1 VFKNSN
7 SALNVLVGDTASL
20 IRVGETEEVVNMT
33 EVTCPGIY
41 TFPASSMLE
50 VNRTDFD
57 HKPLK

>member
-1 VFKNSN
+1 VFRNSC
-7 SALNVLVGDTASL
+7 SALTALVGDTASL
-20 IRVGETEEVVNMT
+20 IRVGQTVEVENMT
-33 EVTCPGIY
+33 EVAYPGIY